1 MPFYNVTTSIKM
13 DKVQKK
19 EVISKI
25 TELTIKLLSVPPDKI
40 QVMIQT
46 LEKECIGRAG
56 VTLDNANFSK
66 DSRTIQ
72 LEPKKSYYNDL
83 PRNEDMVS
91 IELDIWDGFNI
102 EQKEVLVKGIN
113 EFLIEKFNLSGDNIL
128 ILIRDMS
135 PNNWAQNG
143 VFGGKKEFL
152 EISRNY
158 K

>member
-1 MPFYNVTTSIKM
+1 MPFYTVTTSIKM
-13 DKVQKK
+13 DKVQKR

-25 TELTIKLLSVPPDKI
+25 TELTIKLLNVPPDKI

-56 VTLDNANFSK
+56 VTLDNVNFSK

-72 LEPKKSYYNDL
+72 SEPKKSYYNDL

-91 IELDIWDGFNI
+91 IELDIWDGFNF

-113 EFLIEKFNLSGDNIL
+113 EFLIEKFNLSGDNVL

-143 VFGGKKEFL
+143 VFGGKEEFL